1 MAARES
7 TAGRVRVDLRDPLN
21 SGCSPR
27 LHYSTTN
34 VGEAMPGV
42 CTPLTWTLWG
52 PIGDA
57 QSRRVGFD
65 MGVLTR
71 GELRPATTEDA
82 ILQIVYGRIAMQM
95 EYLMVMCD
103 RIPGAD
109 GTEAVRTFFG
119 RAPDTLVS
127 HPTWRRYPSVAA
139 KLPYVFATAPGR
151 MTKLPAATDAWW
163 RAQTR
168 LVPSMSRAQ
177 AARGFAE
184 AANSFHDTLCLHS
197 LVLCAVVQP
206 LYDALAKLIDK
217 AGTGDIGVLS
227 GSGGAE
233 MAIVADLWRAS
244 RDEIPLSR
252 VLENHGFHGP
262 FEGELSS
269 HVWRE
274 NPTPL
279 KRMIDGY
286 RRKQDHRNPL
296 LLEDAA
302 ARRRPEE
309 TGKVL
314 AALPAA
320 RRPGAKALLALAA
333 SRIPF
338 RGVGKR
344 SYVQSIDIARQ
355 TARRF
360 ADCLVTERLLDD
372 PADVF
377 YLTMDEVTGELPRD
391 YRELI
396 EVRKRRRAEYQKLEL
411 PNTWRGIV
419 TPSPIVGS
427 ADTAATAV
435 DDSRQVQ
442 GIGVSDGVVEGV
454 VRVITDPSFDEVEDD
469 EILVAPTT
477 DPSWASI
484 MFISAGLVVDIGGA
498 FSHAAVVA
506 RELEIP
512 CVVNTGN
519 GTSVL
524 RTGDRVRLDGKTG
537 IIDILERQPIEV

>member
-1 MAARES
+1 MATRES
-7 TAGRVRVDLRDPLN
+7 TVGRVRIDPYDPLN

-71 GELRPATTEDA
+71 AELRPATTEDA
-82 ILQIVYGRIAMQM
+82 ILQIVHGRIAMQM

-127 HPTWRRYPSVAA
+127 NPTWRRYPAVAA

-151 MTKLPAATDAWW
+151 MKKLAAGTDAWW
-163 RAQTR
+163 RTQTR
-168 LVPSMSRAQ
+168 LVPSMSRAE
-177 AARGFAE
+177 AARGFTQ

-233 MAIVADLWRAS
+233 MAIVGDMWRAS
-244 RDEIPLSR
+244 RDEIPLSQ
-252 VLENHGFHGP
+252 VIESHGFHGP

-274 NPTPL
+274 NPAPL

-286 RRKQDHRNPL
+286 RRKSDHQNPM
-296 LLEDAA
+296 LLEAA
-302 ARRRPEE
+302 AAERRPDE
-309 TGKVL
+309 TRMVL
-314 AALPAA
+314 AALPAS

-333 SRIPF
+333 SRIPY

-344 SYVQSIDIARQ
+344 SYVQSIDVARQ

-372 PADVF
+372 PDDVF
-377 YLTMDEVTGELPRD
+377 YLTMDEVTGELPRG

-396 EVRKRRRAEYQKLEL
+396 EVRKRRRMEYQQLEL
-411 PNTWRGIV
+411 PNTWRGVV
-419 TPSPIVGS
+419 TPTSIS
-427 ADTAATAV
+427 TAERDAKRPARV
-435 DDSRQVQ
+435 E
-442 GIGVSDGVVEGV
+442 GIGVSDGVVVGV
-454 VRVITDPSFDEVEDD
+454 VRVVTDPSFDEVEDD

-524 RTGDRVRLDGKTG
+524 RTGDRVRLNGKTG
-537 IIDILERQPIEV
+537 TIDILERQSVEV